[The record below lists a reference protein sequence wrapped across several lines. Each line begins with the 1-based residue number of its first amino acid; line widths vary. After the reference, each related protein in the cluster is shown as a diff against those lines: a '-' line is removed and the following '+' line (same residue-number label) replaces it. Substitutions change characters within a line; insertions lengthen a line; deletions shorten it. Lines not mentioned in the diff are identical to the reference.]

1 MKKQKSKIILSLSTA
16 VILTNNL
23 YAKDINSLDTVTV
36 TANKI
41 KENLQEVPI
50 SMSVFD
56 EFSIEDRKIES
67 IQDVALH
74 TSNFMLMDKS
84 GGIFMPTIRGISNS
98 LPYSSAGSQ
107 ATSIVID
114 GIPVSSSQGY
124 NITLMDIERI
134 EVLKGPQGTLYG
146 KEAEAGVINIITK
159 KPNNEVKGKVGI
171 EIGEDNKRQYSLSA
185 SGPIVQ
191 DKLFV
196 GVSAKYYEKDGFIK
210 NTLLGGYT
218 NNKQNNY
225 GRLNLRY
232 TPTDDLEISLISSK
246 LKHDNGN
253 SDYLDSYTPN
263 DKSVSSNAKGYDK
276 SSTTSHALKVSYDI
290 NNYLFESITS
300 YRDVTTDILQDYLT
314 YSDYFSQEENK
325 KYSQEFRLSNT
336 NDTFKWVAG
345 VYGDKNKVIY
355 SSQPISNFPN
365 PSTTKTNS
373 LGLFIHTDY
382 AINNKF
388 SFISGLRYDKDN
400 KKYEQSTTKLDFS
413 DNEISPKVSLKY
425 QHNKNNM
432 YYATISKGY
441 RSGGIHAS
449 APDAYS
455 KEYETETLWN
465 YEIGAKNSFFDNKL
479 TVNSSIFYMQIDD
492 MQVRAY
498 PISGSWKSY
507 VDNAAKATS
516 KGFELGVNATATDTI
531 ELFAS
536 YGYTDSTFD
545 DFSDS
550 RANYSGN
557 KNTFSPSYNYNI
569 GTQYR
574 GDQGYFARLDISGY
588 GRTYFDNA
596 NTNSRDPYKL
606 VNAKIGYETKKY
618 DIYLYGKNIFDKEYH
633 SINIFNGNGILYA
646 PQKEIGIQLTYRF

>member
-1 MKKQKSKIILSLSTA
+1 LKKQKSKIILSLATA

-23 YAKDINSLDTVTV
+23 YAKDLNSLDTVTV

-41 KENLQEVPI
+41 EENLQEVPI
-50 SMSVFD
+50 SISVFD

-124 NITLMDIERI
+124 NITLMDIKRI

-159 KPNNEVKGKVGI
+159 KPNNEIKGKIGI
-171 EIGEDNKRQYSLSA
+171 ELGEDNKKQYILSA

-196 GVSAKYYEKDGFIK
+196 GVSAKHYEKDGFIK
-210 NTLLGGYT
+210 NTLLGGYI
-218 NNKQNNY
+218 NDKKNNY
-225 GRLNLRY
+225 GRIHLRY
-232 TPTDDLEISLISSK
+232 TPSDDLEISLISSK

-263 DKSVSSNAKGYDK
+263 DKSVSSDGKGYDK
-276 SSTTSHALKVSYDI
+276 SNTTSHALKVSYDI
-290 NNYLFESITS
+290 NDYLFESITS

-325 KYSQEFRLSNT
+325 KYSQEFRLSNS

-345 VYGDKNKVIY
+345 IYADKNKVVY
-355 SSQPISNFPN
+355 SSQPISSFPN

-373 LGLFIHTDY
+373 LGLFIHSDY
-382 AINNKF
+382 AINDKF

-400 KKYEQSTTKLDFS
+400 KEYKKSTTNLDFS
-413 DNEISPKVSLKY
+413 DSEISPKVSLKY
-425 QHNKNNM
+425 QHDKNSM

-441 RSGGIHAS
+441 RSGGIYARAANS
-449 APDAYS
+449 YS

-465 YEIGAKNSFFDNKL
+465 YEIGAKNSFFDNRL
-479 TVNSSIFYMQIDD
+479 SINSSIFYMQIDD

-516 KGFELGVNATATDTI
+516 KGFELELNTNVTDTL

-550 RANYSGN
+550 RGNYSGN

-606 VNAKIGYETKKY
+606 VNVKIGYEATEY

-633 SINIFNGNGILYA
+633 SINIFNGNGVLYA